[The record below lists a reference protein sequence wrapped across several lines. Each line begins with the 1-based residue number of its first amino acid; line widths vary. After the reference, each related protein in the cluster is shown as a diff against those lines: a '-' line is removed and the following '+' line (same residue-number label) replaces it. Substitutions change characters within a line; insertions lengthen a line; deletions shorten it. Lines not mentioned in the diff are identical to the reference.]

1 MPTDAV
7 RRAGAALF
15 DAFDTL
21 RALQA
26 AAGLGVESVAG
37 LAEMLRRLLTFDLYP
52 AVIWSF
58 HAANTPDKLALVQG
72 EHRLTWKQANE
83 RSNRL
88 ANSLSSLG
96 VSPTSRVATMLH
108 NSIEWFETV
117 AAIQKI
123 GASVVFVSYRYT
135 AAEVRFLLENS
146 GASLLLFDGESAEVA
161 CRAWRES
168 GRPEGCAVAVGE
180 PPGGGFVAYETLL
193 ARGSADEPAAELRRG
208 GSRTFQYTSGTTGR
222 PKGAVRDVSRAGFAA
237 LFGLLRRVPLRRTDR
252 HLVAAPLY
260 HATGAGFALIH
271 IALGA
276 TIFVPPR
283 FEPLEFLR
291 VVDRERITTSALVPT
306 MLQALVELPAAQR
319 RRYDS
324 STLRILVTT
333 GSPLSDALEKAIRT
347 IFGEVLYDIY
357 GSTEVAHVTVA
368 TPADKR
374 ACPGTIGR
382 PVPGVDVVLLD
393 DERKPV
399 ADGEVGELFA
409 RSDLAIEGYHG
420 DESATSGSR
429 FGDYFSV
436 GDLAVRDPRGFLK
449 LVGRKTDM
457 VISGGLNVYPAEIE
471 AVLAAHPAIREA
483 AVVGVPD
490 EKWGERVVAF
500 VVANPGVTLPSDAAL
515 VRFCKKSLAGYK
527 VPRRFERVDELPR
540 NPTGKIL
547 KKDLCARAA
556 GG

>member
-26 AAGLGVESVAG
+26 ATGFGVESVAG
-37 LAEMLRRLLTFDLYP
+37 LAEVVRRLVTFDLHP
-52 AVIWSF
+52 AMIWSL
-58 HAANTPDKLALVQG
+58 HAANSPDKLALVQ
-72 EHRLTWKQANE
+72 EERRLTWKEANE

-88 ANSLSSLG
+88 ANALLSLG
-96 VSPTSRVATMLH
+96 VSPASRVAMMVH

-117 AAIQKI
+117 AAVQKI
-123 GASVVFVSYRYT
+123 GASLVFVSYRYT
-135 AAEVRFLLENS
+135 VPEVRFLLENS
-146 GASLLLFDGESAEVA
+146 GASVLLFDGESGEVA
-161 CRAWRES
+161 SRAWRET
-168 GRPEGCAVAVGE
+168 GRLEGFAVAVGD
-180 PPGGGFVAYETLL
+180 PPRRGFVAYEPLL
-193 ARGSADEPAAELRRG
+193 ARGSANEPPAELRRG

-222 PKGAVRDVSRAGFAA
+222 PKGAVREVSRSGFAA
-237 LFGLLRRVPLRRTDR
+237 LLGLLRRVPLRRSDR

-271 IALGA
+271 AALGA
-276 TIFVPPR
+276 TIYVPRR

-291 VVDRERITTSALVPT
+291 LVDRERITTSALVPT
-306 MLQALVELPAAQR
+306 MLQALVELPAEQR
-319 RRYDS
+319 RQYDA

-333 GSPLSDALEKAIRT
+333 GSALSDALEKAVRT
-347 IFGEVLYDIY
+347 TFGEVLYDVY
-357 GSTEVAHVTVA
+357 GSTELAHVTVA

-420 DESATSGSR
+420 DESATGGSR

-457 VISGGLNVYPAEIE
+457 VISGGMNVYPAEIE
-471 AVLAAHPAIREA
+471 AVLAAHSAIREA

-500 VVANPGVTLPSDAAL
+500 VVAKPGATLPSDAAL

-527 VPRRFERVDELPR
+527 VPRRFGRLHELPR

-556 GG
+556 EG